1 MPLIDNTSAPGIP
14 RSMERI
20 RFDFPTSLFYEVFKP
35 AIDKLLRHGVISEM
49 LLGRAALNATK
60 EDKQKKMDAQGF
72 EDNHAYLRSKLK
84 YGNNKVEG
92 LLLDDKEDAV
102 MMSWE
107 TKLMEEH
114 ARLICH
120 NKGSVLNV
128 GHGMG
133 IVDGKIQVINS

>member
-1 MPLIDNTSAPGIP
+1 
-14 RSMERI
+14 
-20 RFDFPTSLFYEVFKP
+20 
-35 AIDKLLRHGVISEM
+35 
-49 LLGRAALNATK
+49 
-60 EDKQKKMDAQGF
+60 MDAQGF

-84 YGNNKVEG
+84 YDNNKVEG

-133 IVDGKIQVINS
+133 IVDGKIQVKMAFFTATDVCLLSLTTGYHVISRIIKLLLHHL

>member
-1 MPLIDNTSAPGIP
+1 
-14 RSMERI
+14 
-20 RFDFPTSLFYEVFKP
+20 
-35 AIDKLLRHGVISEM
+35 M

-84 YGNNKVEG
+84 YDNNKVEG

-133 IVDGKIQVINS
+133 IVDGKIQVKIMIKIESNPFAECDQLVVLLIVPKNS